1 MRWPYVLLLVLLVS
15 ACDGYIEQ
23 AAIDNEGRVSLDA
36 KATVVCNDPL
46 TAELWTGTEAP
57 CDAIDTFTRSG
68 SSGDEFALLPNLD
81 PDRLGLIATG
91 EQDRRIVDLTWE
103 GSLEEFETLLVTG
116 GSISELDGERTEFT
130 ITPID
135 LVERADVRA
144 ARWPAAEF
152 RIVAPDVV
160 VEHNGDDVQGR
171 IVIWNFDDD
180 RPDEFRVVWTTEER
194 GLRVWW
200 WFVGGAILTGVLFMM
215 VALEG
220 NSNRS
225 GGRDNKSSDVDQ

>member
-1 MRWPYVLLLVLLVS
+1 MILLVLLVS

-23 AAIDNEGRVSLDA
+23 AAIDNEGAVSLDA
-36 KATVVCNDPL
+36 KATVVCGDSL
-46 TAELWTGTEAP
+46 MAELWTGDEAP
-57 CDAIDTFTRSG
+57 CDAIDAFTRSG
-68 SSGDEFALLPNLD
+68 SGGDNFALLPNLD
-81 PDRLGLIATG
+81 PNRLGLIATG
-91 EQDRRIVDLTWE
+91 EQDRRIVDVTWE
-103 GSLEEFETLLVTG
+103 GGISEFETLLVTG
-116 GSISELDGERTEFT
+116 GTLAELDGERTELT
-130 ITPID
+130 ITPRD
-135 LVERADVRA
+135 LVDRADVRV

-160 VEHNGDDVQGR
+160 VDHNGDDVQGR

-180 RPDEFRVVWTTEER
+180 RPDEFRVVWSTEER

-220 NSNRS
+220 NPARS
-225 GGRDNKSSDVDQ
+225 GGGDDKPGDVDG